1 LTRLGNVTAPLVSV
15 GITTYRR
22 PHFLVEAIGSVLQQT
37 LKDLEIIICDDHS
50 LDGTEE
56 VVRRLNDGR
65 IRYHCNR
72 ENLGMTRN
80 INQCIRLARGKYFCW
95 NSDDNVYLPRFL
107 ERLVGAL
114 ESCPETGAA
123 ACSTLVTD
131 YALRPYHEV
140 SVGSTVRIEPP
151 GVALASFLT
160 CFDYNPSSVVYRRE
174 WLCQNRLLN
183 ESFLDDWAWLA
194 RYVYRYG
201 CIRIPEALF
210 CYRVHDQSQG
220 KRLREEGENLDP
232 VWSFLVHYDD
242 IFKAVPE
249 SDRELWRL
257 RKKLYR
263 RLGRRGILSC
273 VKNVGRG
280 RFRLAKKQLREIVHA
295 HPWAFVDPVMFQT
308 VVLWLREHWTE
319 KRMRQAMELAASK
332 SPVLTLQASG

>member
-1 LTRLGNVTAPLVSV
+1 MTRLGNVTAPLVSV

-123 ACSTLVTD
+123 ACSSAGGGNGRCPGAARNTRARAV
-131 YALRPYHEV
+131 RPRAGHAATRTRAAQRPLE
-140 SVGSTVRIEPP
+140 
-151 GVALASFLT
+151 
-160 CFDYNPSSVVYRRE
+160 RR
-174 WLCQNRLLN
+174 
-183 ESFLDDWAWLA
+183 AA
-194 RYVYRYG
+194 RQR
-201 CIRIPEALF
+201 P
-210 CYRVHDQSQG
+210 
-220 KRLREEGENLDP
+220 
-232 VWSFLVHYDD
+232 
-242 IFKAVPE
+242 
-249 SDRELWRL
+249 
-257 RKKLYR
+257 R
-263 RLGRRGILSC
+263 R
-273 VKNVGRG
+273 
-280 RFRLAKKQLREIVHA
+280 A
-295 HPWAFVDPVMFQT
+295 
-308 VVLWLREHWTE
+308 
-319 KRMRQAMELAASK
+319 
-332 SPVLTLQASG
+332 